1 MPPEENGWFSNDFLE
16 SNYYYY
22 YDLKNIN
29 RPPSA
34 SFAEKKKI
42 KILNVKI
49 HLALGC
55 GPFNRV
61 TRRRRRRLTN

>member
-42 KILNVKI
+42 KISNVLKI
-49 HLALGC
+49 IWRWAVAHSTA
-55 GPFNRV
+55 
-61 TRRRRRRLTN
+61 